1 MLICFSVG
9 NVWAASHTTTFDKN
23 ATTLASD
30 FSYIA
35 VGDITWNLGLT
46 VGAGDP
52 TIAKGTS
59 NTVECLKFGS
69 SKSIYYNPVTFTTDY
84 FEDYNVTSVKVT
96 IVNNGKKTGTFTAQ
110 QGDVTIGTESK
121 EFGNSGLTVLTAN
134 TTSGAGG
141 SLVLTYSV
149 EQAFY
154 LRSIEVVYE
163 DASATA
169 CEDPTFTVAS
179 YTFYE
184 DAINVGLEC
193 STSGAAIH
201 YTLDG
206 TDPTASSDVYSS
218 PIAITAT
225 TTVKAVAIKDGLDN
239 SNIVSATYTKGE
251 LVTDTYDLDFEKG
264 NLAAYPNWA
273 FENATIAS
281 TGIAPHGGNY
291 YANTGGK
298 ASALLTTEAAVAHPG
313 VLKFYTSKESTNTS
327 ASTWKV
333 QTSSDGATWTDVE
346 EFDAT
351 TGGKGEWTERV
362 ADLTGHEDVY
372 IQIAYGGS
380 TASRAIDDIILTE
393 AAAESVAAPAFAP
406 ESEIFED
413 EVEVSLTCLT
423 DGAEIHYTIDGS
435 EPSAASALY
444 SAPFKLSAT
453 TTVKAI
459 AIKAAVLSTITEKT
473 YTKIEPLKTM
483 DAIFAAATAT
493 ETDVY
498 VTFDNWVVSGV
509 KSSNAYVT
517 DGTKGLIIYTSSHG
531 FKANDKLNGTVAC
544 KLVLYKGSAELKG
557 VKKAS
562 EGLTVTSDGEVT
574 PVVTAITAL
583 SGVNTGAPIIVNNVT
598 YDGTNLVDASNNAI
612 KPYNALYADMAF
624 ENGKT
629 YNVTGVYLQYD
640 DTKEIMPRSAD
651 DIEEASVT
659 PTDVTLYFVNSAEW
673 ENVYA
678 YVWTL
683 GGSIVSWPGEAMTK
697 TSEKVH
703 GKDVYSY
710 TFPAD
715 NDSIIFNN
723 GAGVQTSNDEAEYDL
738 SKPYFNF
745 EDNTWYASLAD
756 IPAPAAPLE
765 DGFYLIGQKGWDIS
779 ALDAS
784 LKFELNSGEEY
795 KLTATLAKGDK
806 IKVVKVASNAIST
819 WYPDGLDNEYTVDAA
834 HAGVDKD
841 IYFQETYKADWAEF
855 GGFFW
860 TGENTTPTPPTSYKL
875 TFNGTGTSSD
885 ASANIAA
892 TVEAIFTEDC
902 QAYVESVEDATK
914 VYAAR
919 VIAENSSSLK
929 FGTSSAKGTLSFTL
943 ANSSEMDSIVVNAT
957 QYGDKESEVTVN
969 GTAFALT
976 AGNKVPQDCKLIP
989 EDEVSTI
996 TIAQSTTERIYLR
1009 SVTLYPKA
1017 GSTEPTPAIKA
1028 NGVDFGEVKIEASE
1042 TAYVVDKEIEVTG
1055 KYLTEEITA
1064 TASSAAI
1071 TIANS
1076 PLPAAGGTLQLHIEA
1091 PVGVFSETITLTSG
1105 EVSKE
1110 IAITGTVKQKAAP
1123 LVGDFDTIY
1132 VWNGKRGD
1140 VAATEA
1146 IEQGGTAAA
1155 YGGNTNIVAGTA
1167 QKTNWTMKL
1176 NKGFGDTYYVGV
1188 TLDQALAKGDK
1199 LQVAAFRT
1207 SETSAIL
1214 GIDFSESEEAASID
1228 CQILHDD
1235 DLQVITTNV
1244 APEDEIFDIPDA
1256 AEGAKF
1262 IRIYRNSGSTG
1273 IYVAN
1278 FSIYREKSAPVEHTY
1293 TVAGSEALLGVAWD
1307 TTAVANDMIKQS
1319 DGTYKLIKEDV
1330 TLHKNTNY
1338 EYKVAIDHKWH
1349 NGEASDNS
1357 ILSVD
1362 KDGRYNVTFT
1372 YDPVA
1377 PETSHSVEL
1386 IQEIVIDPVAVI
1398 AGELAHNGW
1407 LPGDT
1412 LTLSSD
1418 KKSASITL
1426 EGLAA
1431 GSYEFKMVINGEWQ
1445 SADGE
1450 GDSKYT
1456 FHRGWKEAAHIKG
1469 GSRNMILEADVAGD
1483 YGVTWFFENDSLAF
1497 TFPAPAPVY
1506 PDYFLKN
1513 NWGTAEWTWKQAT
1526 RDSEG
1531 LYRLENVVYGG
1542 TGVNFNTVAADNDDS
1557 KFVAHENLKYTDG
1570 SAIAP
1575 YDTLN
1580 FVLDPANDT
1589 IWAEVVNK
1597 DVATYAVAGSS
1608 LALFY
1613 NQWEPCHPYG
1623 YTNMKKLDDGSYEYK
1638 VEGATLPAGN
1648 IEYKVVKN
1656 CDFENG
1662 NWPSENASLSI
1673 SESGIYDVT
1682 FTFNPATGAVSAE
1695 ATFKGAVSIQTLDLK
1710 GSWDEWAGSARL
1722 LMDEYNEKA
1731 LVSISLAAGEYEF
1744 KLLNEFSQWLGDGQE
1759 FSRDNASIRN
1769 ILVGDGANMKL
1780 EADAAGEYLFTFIF
1794 KTNKM
1799 VITFPS
1805 VVPDEKI
1812 AALNGEFSIN
1822 NSNGKAKF
1830 SRGNL
1835 QYNFSEDAWYAAE
1848 QQYEVLGDLNLR
1860 LGDDTYQGSVDLFSW
1875 SCESSN
1881 YGLLPS
1887 NKDAD
1892 FTGDF
1897 VEWGDMFVGG
1907 AETWSTL
1914 SSTEWSYLM
1923 NRTKDSHQ
1931 LWTMA
1936 SIGPDSITGLML
1948 FPDKWTAPDGFAL
1961 DYGFYDLDDEEALKA
1976 HWVSFNEWSE
1986 WETAGA
1992 VFLPLAGS
2000 RAGAI
2005 GSMWNGTVESTSKNP
2020 LNGWY
2025 CWVSNV
2031 NEMGYY
2037 WFNNAENDKNAYY
2050 TMIPGKNADLTAY
2063 TAPIVTTREKRRGNS
2078 VRLVYKYTVD
2088 PTAIDNAE
2096 LGEQVVKML
2105 KDNQVVI
2112 IKGDKTF
2119 NIVGQ
2124 RIR

>member
-1 MLICFSVG
+1 MRKLKLILSLLMLICFSVG
-9 NVWAASHTTTFDKN
+9 NVWAADPVELASGTFNGKNGTYTAGWTTTGTGVSRTDCIVIGAGENITSPAIDLTNYGSIIISIKARRFGSINGIATIAAHFGTEAIGTVDATGTSATASLTDIEYTNTALTTGSFVFTCTN
-23 ATTLASD
+23 ATSAGSTHGAGINTIVIKGVEKSGGDPVVLTSIEIGGD
-30 FSYIA
+30 LTTKSYEE
-35 VGDITWNLGLT
+35 GDKLDYSGLT
-46 VGAGDP
+46 ATGIYSDDSTSDLTDKVEWSSTPALTAG
-52 TIAKGTS
+52 
-59 NTVECLKFGS
+59 
-69 SKSIYYNPVTFTTDY
+69 
-84 FEDYNVTSVKVT
+84 VTSVTVTATKGEISGSKV
-96 IVNNGKKTGTFTAQ
+96 I
-110 QGDVTIGTESK
+110 
-121 EFGNSGLTVLTAN
+121 SGLTVAEHVVAAGTYDIPMTNELWGTSYTGTAADATEVSGTAHDVTITLTK
-134 TTSGAGG
+134 GG
-141 SLVLTYSV
+141 STNMYINDTESRAYKDYSLVIAAPAGYTLTKMVFTKGSNWNCATETGTLSGQTWTGAANSV
-149 EQAFY
+149 AFTFGG
-154 LRSIEVVYE
+154 RTDFKAVQVTYE
-163 DASATA
+163 DESAISVLAPTIA
-169 CEDPTFTVAS
+169 PEVEFFAGKLAITLNCETP
-179 YTFYE
+179 
-184 DAINVGLEC
+184 
-193 STSGAAIH
+193 GATIH

-206 TDPTASSDVYSS
+206 IDPTAASTVYSE
-218 PIAITAT
+218 P
-225 TTVKAVAIKDGLDN
+225 
-239 SNIVSATYTKGE
+239 
-251 LVTDTYDLDFEKG
+251 FEI
-264 NLAAYPNWA
+264 N
-273 FENATIAS
+273 
-281 TGIAPHGGNY
+281 
-291 YANTGGK
+291 
-298 ASALLTTEAAVAHPG
+298 
-313 VLKFYTSKESTNTS
+313 
-327 ASTWKV
+327 
-333 QTSSDGATWTDVE
+333 
-346 EFDAT
+346 
-351 TGGKGEWTERV
+351 
-362 ADLTGHEDVY
+362 
-372 IQIAYGGS
+372 
-380 TASRAIDDIILTE
+380 
-393 AAAESVAAPAFAP
+393 
-406 ESEIFED
+406 
-413 EVEVSLTCLT
+413 
-423 DGAEIHYTIDGS
+423 
-435 EPSAASALY
+435 
-444 SAPFKLSAT
+444 AT

-459 AIKAAVLSTITEKT
+459 AFKDGAGSTIVERSYTMLEQSTCAEVAAMSNNKNAALGQVTVT
-473 YTKIEPLKTM
+473 YASEDGKYIYLA
-483 DAIFAAATAT
+483 DA
-493 ETDVY
+493 
-498 VTFDNWVVSGV
+498 SGV
-509 KSSNAYVT
+509 LLLYYSTGNYGLKAGDVV
-517 DGTKGLIIYTSSHG
+517 KGLIGKVSIYNKLVEFVPSVEAAGLEVTAGTAPAPTVFTAAPTANDMNKVIRLNGVKVAAGEFKTSSVSNLDLTIG
-531 FKANDKLNGTVAC
+531 SETLPLRNAFKYAQVFE
-544 KLVLYKGSAELKG
+544 AE
-557 VKKAS
+557 
-562 EGLTVTSDGEVT
+562 
-574 PVVTAITAL
+574 
-583 SGVNTGAPIIVNNVT
+583 
-598 YDGTNLVDASNNAI
+598 
-612 KPYNALYADMAF
+612 
-624 ENGKT
+624 KT
-629 YNVTGVYLQYD
+629 YNVVGAVAVYNDAVQVYF
-640 DTKEIMPRSAD
+640 ISA
-651 DIEEASVT
+651 EEATVT
-659 PTDVTLYFVNSAEW
+659 PTDVTLYFVNSSDWAE
-673 ENVYA
+673 VYA
-678 YVWTL
+678 YVW
-683 GGSIVSWPGEAMTK
+683 GGADELNAWPGEAATK
-697 TSEKVH
+697 EAEQVNGH
-703 GKDVYSY
+703 DLYSY
-710 TFPAD
+710 TFPAQYG
-715 NDSIIFNN
+715 NIIFNN
-723 GAGVQTSNDEAEYDL
+723 NNNGAQTGDEVAVWDA
-738 SKPYFNF
+738 SKPYFNL
-745 EDNTWYASLAD
+745 EDNTWYASIAD

-795 KLTATLAKGDK
+795 KLTATLAEGDK
-806 IKVVKVASNAIST
+806 IKVVKVAGNIIST

-834 HAGVDKD
+834 HAGTDKD

-855 GGFFW
+855 GGYFW

-929 FGTSSAKGTLSFTL
+929 FGTTSVKGNLSFTL
-943 ANSSEMDSIVVNAT
+943 ANPSEMDSIVVNAT

-996 TIAQSTTERIYLR
+996 TIAQSTSERIYLR
-1009 SVTLYPKA
+1009 SITLYPKA

-1091 PVGVFSETITLTSG
+1091 PVGAFSETITLTSG

-1132 VWNGKRGD
+1132 VWNGKRGEES
-1140 VAATEA
+1140 ATEA

-1155 YGGNTNIVAGTA
+1155 YGGNTNIVVGTA

-1176 NKGFGDTYYVGV
+1176 NKGFANEFFVGI

-1214 GIDFSESEEAASID
+1214 GIDFSESEEAASTA

-1244 APEDEIFDIPDA
+1244 APEDEIFDIPEA
-1256 AEGAKF
+1256 AAGAKF

-1278 FSIYREKSAPVEHTY
+1278 FSIYREKSTPVEHTY
-1293 TVAGSEALLGVAWD
+1293 TVAGVAALVGEEWKPAA
-1307 TTAVANDMIKQS
+1307 TANDMTKQA
-1319 DGTYKLIKEDV
+1319 DGTYQLVKENV
-1330 TLHKNTNY
+1330 TLNKATEY
-1338 EYKVAIDHKWH
+1338 EYKVAIDHAWG
-1349 NGEASDNS
+1349 NGEAGENS
-1357 ILSVD
+1357 KLIVE

-1377 PETSHSVEL
+1377 PTTSAVAELVE
-1386 IQEIVIDPVAVI
+1386 EIVIDPTAKI
-1398 AGELAHNGW
+1398 MGTLAQNGW
-1407 LPGDT
+1407 DGDD

-1426 EGLAA
+1426 TLVA
-1431 GSYEFKMVINGEWQ
+1431 GSYEFKMFING
-1445 SADGE
+1445 SYRGMDGE
-1450 GDSKYT
+1450 GSTPYV
-1456 FHRGWKEAAHIKG
+1456 FHRDWTKQG
-1469 GSRNMILEADVAGD
+1469 GITGNSVNNMVLNADVDGD
-1483 YGVTWFFENDSLAF
+1483 YEVTWFFDNDSIAF
-1497 TFPAPAPVY
+1497 TFPAPAD

-1638 VEGATLPAGN
+1638 VEGVTLPAGN

-1662 NWPSENASLSI
+1662 NWPSENAILSI

-1812 AALNGEFSIN
+1812 AALDGEFSIN

-1835 QYNFSEDAWYAAE
+1835 QYNYGANAWYAAG

-1923 NRTKDSHQ
+1923 NRTKDSHK

-1961 DYGFYDLDDEEALKA
+1961 DYEFYDLDDEEALKA
-1976 HWVSFNEWSE
+1976 HWVSFSEWFE

-2050 TMIPGKNADLTAY
+2050 TMIPGKNGALTAY

-2096 LGEQVVKML
+2096 LGEQAVKML

>member
-1 MLICFSVG
+1 MRKLKLILSLLMLICFGVG
-9 NVWAASHTTTFDKN
+9 NVWAADPVELASGTFDGKNGNYTTGWTVTATGAQRNDCVIVGKDESITSPSVDLTNYGSITISIKARRYGSLTGSKADIAVHFGETEIGTATASGTSATASLEDIEYTNTALTTGSFVFTCTN
-23 ATTLASD
+23 ATSAGSSHGAGINSIVIKGVEKSGGDPVVLTSIEIGGDLTTKSYEEGDKLDYSGLTATGIYNDDSTSD
-30 FSYIA
+30 LTDKVEWSSTPA
-35 VGDITWNLGLT
+35 LT
-46 VGAGDP
+46 VGVTSVTVTATKDEISGNKVISGITVAEHVIAAGTYDIPMTNALWGTSYTGTAADATEVSGTAHDVTITLTKGGSTNMYINDAESRAYKEYSLVIAAPAGYTLTKMVFTKGSNWNCATETGTLSGQTWTGAANSVAFTFGGRTDFKAVQVTYEDESAISVLAP
-52 TIAKGTS
+52 TIAPE
-59 NTVECLKFGS
+59 VEFFAGKLA
-69 SKSIYYNPVTFTTDY
+69 VTLNCETP
-84 FEDYNVTSVKVT
+84 
-96 IVNNGKKTGTFTAQ
+96 
-110 QGDVTIGTESK
+110 
-121 EFGNSGLTVLTAN
+121 
-134 TTSGAGG
+134 GA
-141 SLVLTYSV
+141 T
-149 EQAFY
+149 
-154 LRSIEVVYE
+154 
-163 DASATA
+163 
-169 CEDPTFTVAS
+169 
-179 YTFYE
+179 
-184 DAINVGLEC
+184 
-193 STSGAAIH
+193 IH
-201 YTLDG
+201 YTLDE
-206 TDPTASSDVYSS
+206 TDPTAASTVYSE
-218 PIAITAT
+218 P
-225 TTVKAVAIKDGLDN
+225 
-239 SNIVSATYTKGE
+239 
-251 LVTDTYDLDFEKG
+251 FEI
-264 NLAAYPNWA
+264 N
-273 FENATIAS
+273 
-281 TGIAPHGGNY
+281 
-291 YANTGGK
+291 
-298 ASALLTTEAAVAHPG
+298 
-313 VLKFYTSKESTNTS
+313 
-327 ASTWKV
+327 
-333 QTSSDGATWTDVE
+333 
-346 EFDAT
+346 
-351 TGGKGEWTERV
+351 
-362 ADLTGHEDVY
+362 
-372 IQIAYGGS
+372 
-380 TASRAIDDIILTE
+380 
-393 AAAESVAAPAFAP
+393 
-406 ESEIFED
+406 
-413 EVEVSLTCLT
+413 
-423 DGAEIHYTIDGS
+423 
-435 EPSAASALY
+435 
-444 SAPFKLSAT
+444 AT

-459 AIKAAVLSTITEKT
+459 AFKDGAGSTIVERSYTMLEQSTCAEVAAMSNNKNAALGQVTVTYASEDGKYIYLADASGVLLLYYSTGNYGLKAGDVVKGLIGKVSIYNKLVEFVPSVSAADLEVTAGAAPEPTVFTAAPTANDMNKVIRLNGVKVAAGEFKTSSVSNLDLTIGSETLPLRNAFKYAQVFDSEKT
-473 YTKIEPLKTM
+473 YDVVGAVAVYN
-483 DAIFAAATAT
+483 DAVQ
-493 ETDVY
+493 VY
-498 VTFDNWVVSGV
+498 F
-509 KSSNAYVT
+509 
-517 DGTKGLIIYTSSHG
+517 I
-531 FKANDKLNGTVAC
+531 
-544 KLVLYKGSAELKG
+544 SAE
-557 VKKAS
+557 
-562 EGLTVTSDGEVT
+562 
-574 PVVTAITAL
+574 
-583 SGVNTGAPIIVNNVT
+583 
-598 YDGTNLVDASNNAI
+598 
-612 KPYNALYADMAF
+612 
-624 ENGKT
+624 
-629 YNVTGVYLQYD
+629 
-640 DTKEIMPRSAD
+640 
-651 DIEEASVT
+651 EATVT

-745 EDNTWYASLAD
+745 ADLTWYASLAD
-756 IPAPAAPLE
+756 IPGDAYTVAGTPAAL
-765 DGFYLIGQKGWDIS
+765 
-779 ALDAS
+779 
-784 LKFELNSGEEY
+784 
-795 KLTATLAKGDK
+795 
-806 IKVVKVASNAIST
+806 
-819 WYPDGLDNEYTVDAA
+819 
-834 HAGVDKD
+834 
-841 IYFQETYKADWAEF
+841 
-855 GGFFW
+855 
-860 TGENTTPTPPTSYKL
+860 
-875 TFNGTGTSSD
+875 
-885 ASANIAA
+885 
-892 TVEAIFTEDC
+892 
-902 QAYVESVEDATK
+902 
-914 VYAAR
+914 
-919 VIAENSSSLK
+919 
-929 FGTSSAKGTLSFTL
+929 FGTEWDPSETANDMTLSEGL
-943 ANSSEMDSIVVNAT
+943 YVWEKKNVV
-957 QYGDKESEVTVN
+957 
-969 GTAFALT
+969 LT
-976 AGNKVPQDCKLIP
+976 AGTVEFKVVQNHDWANQSWPATNQ
-989 EDEVSTI
+989 EE
-996 TIAQSTTERIYLR
+996 TIAEDGTYDVKITFNEDSKDITFAALKQATPVITYPD
-1009 SVTLYPKA
+1009 TLYVWDGI
-1017 GSTEPTPAIKA
+1017 GST
-1028 NGVDFGEVKIEASE
+1028 
-1042 TAYVVDKEIEVTG
+1042 
-1055 KYLTEEITA
+1055 
-1064 TASSAAI
+1064 
-1071 TIANS
+1071 
-1076 PLPAAGGTLQLHIEA
+1076 
-1091 PVGVFSETITLTSG
+1091 
-1105 EVSKE
+1105 
-1110 IAITGTVKQKAAP
+1110 
-1123 LVGDFDTIY
+1123 
-1132 VWNGKRGD
+1132 
-1140 VAATEA
+1140 TEA
-1146 IEQGGTAAA
+1146 IEKGGAAEA
-1155 YGGNTNIVAGTA
+1155 VQVDGSNIAVGASQKGNWCLKA
-1167 QKTNWTMKL
+1167 
-1176 NKGFGDTYYVGV
+1176 NKGFSSGKYYLGIALDEAVNAGDTVKIAY
-1188 TLDQALAKGDK
+1188 
-1199 LQVAAFRT
+1199 FRT
-1207 SETSAIL
+1207 SNSNTYIL
-1214 GIDFSESEEAASID
+1214 GMDFSADKDNVATTY
-1228 CQILHDD
+1228 QIL
-1235 DLQVITTNV
+1235 TTGDPEYLASNG
-1244 APEDEIFDIPDA
+1244 APEDKTFIVP
-1256 AEGAKF
+1256 EGVANAKY

-1273 IYVAN
+1273 LWVAKFVVCKLDPTAVPEPEIKADDLN
-1278 FSIYREKSAPVEHTY
+1278 FGTVRIAYNETSATIEQELVVTGSLLSDVIVPTASEHVAIAESSLPAEGGTLHLTITAPVGAFSETIALTSGETVKNIAVSGTVKLKAAPPVLPENAFRLTFNGTGQEGVDRSTAFDATSETLVEDVFTDDCKDKVASIEAVEKVYPGRPIEDDDSSVKFGTSSDKGTLAFTLAEAVEVDSIVARAAQYGDSEATITINGEEFTLNAGNKKTQGCKITPTGDVSSIAIAQTGSQRIYLRDIIVYTKSTPIEHTY

-1372 YDPVA
+1372 YYPDLVA

-1570 SAIAP
+1570 SAITP

-1638 VEGATLPAGN
+1638 VEGVTLPAGN

-1662 NWPSENASLSI
+1662 NWPSENAILSI

-1812 AALNGEFSIN
+1812 AALDGEFSIN

-1835 QYNFSEDAWYAAE
+1835 QYNYGANAWYAAG

-1923 NRTKDSHQ
+1923 NRTKDSHK

-1976 HWVSFNEWSE
+1976 HWVSFSEWFE

-2050 TMIPGKNADLTAY
+2050 TMIPGKNGALTAY

-2096 LGEQVVKML
+2096 LGEQAVKML